1 MLHREGPS
9 LRGADDL
16 RPCSCCMAPS
26 TVAQGIQLYIAGL
39 GGQPAGNEHQ
49 LVQVMRGRLNHKFE
63 NFQRVDVKQAAF
75 IYGLQPVMDYL
86 KASVGDQRLQAMSRT
101 DLCNAVHRVFELGA
115 QRTRLQ
121 AKYADVLD
129 NVEAWR
135 AVEAACQMAAR
146 GTVAKPPP
154 SALPAS
160 AER

>member
-1 MLHREGPS
+1 
-9 LRGADDL
+9 
-16 RPCSCCMAPS
+16 MAPS

-49 LVQVMRGRLNHKFE
+49 LMQVMRGRLNHKFE

-86 KASVGDQRLQAMSRT
+86 KASVGDQRLLAMSRT

-129 NVEAWR
+129 NVEVWR
-135 AVEAACQMAAR
+135 AVEAACQMAVR

>member
-1 MLHREGPS
+1 
-9 LRGADDL
+9 
-16 RPCSCCMAPS
+16 MAPS

-39 GGQPAGNEHQ
+39 GGRPAGNELQ

-75 IYGLQPVMDYL
+75 IYGLQPVIDYL
-86 KASVGDQRLQAMSRT
+86 RSSVADQRLLAMSRI

-121 AKYADVLD
+121 AKCADVLD

-135 AVEAACQMAAR
+135 AVEAAC
-146 GTVAKPPP
+146 
-154 SALPAS
+154 
-160 AER
+160 